1 MPSLK
6 SVCLLSVCCFSVLR
20 MQLLCAAEYSM
31 WCLIFTTWCQY
42 TFFFILLTCHIYS
55 CFTNSFPTFPRI
67 PTTSRE
73 NAWTCSEKHRWLM
86 FCISKDQPES
96 PMSSAVNQFLKQR
109 PESPHFYWK
118 YFLSSKLLG
127 SVFSYFTRLSVFAFK
142 MITVLLRNRNQVCRY
157 NLSVNLQ
164 FSINQKKKQNKKNT
178 NSQQAIHSSS
188 WFGTFYA
195 WLVKLLV
202 IKLVALKFDT
212 FLRVIKSFLLFFSGC
227 WHSSLIMS
235 AMTSP

>member
-1 MPSLK
+1 MRQTGCGDGDHWGGQRLAGLAGAQPLVTLKINKNRNTVTKFSHYIMPSLK

-96 PMSSAVNQFLKQR
+96 PMSSAVNPFLKQR

-127 SVFSYFTRLSVFAFK
+127 
-142 MITVLLRNRNQVCRY
+142 
-157 NLSVNLQ
+157 
-164 FSINQKKKQNKKNT
+164 
-178 NSQQAIHSSS
+178 
-188 WFGTFYA
+188 
-195 WLVKLLV
+195 
-202 IKLVALKFDT
+202 
-212 FLRVIKSFLLFFSGC
+212 
-227 WHSSLIMS
+227 
-235 AMTSP
+235 